1 MDPDEILNDDTGA
14 QPEEQGREPVDV
26 PAGDEGAP
34 EQEAPRQSA
43 AEAFLDT
50 LTEGGEPDAGRP
62 RDEHGRFVSRGDA
75 PAGEPGEGQPEPAAA
90 GADPGQ
96 AAAQGQGQPQ
106 PRPPQQRTP
115 EQEDAE
121 LLAGIKSER
130 GKARVQEMITARR
143 EAEGNVAA
151 VREMISSAG
160 LTAETFGQHLEF
172 ARLASSTDP
181 RDLQQAA
188 QILEATR
195 GELYRRL
202 GQDAPGFDALA
213 DHPDLAQRVQN
224 LEMPR
229 EAALE
234 LVRARRMQQEVEQ
247 QRQAEQAQVMQR
259 QQFDHAVVAAQRS
272 LEQYVASRQHEVDH
286 PARMRAVEAYFADP
300 AKMREFTSTYRP
312 DQWPAAIRMLYDHVQ
327 VAPQRRA
334 GPAPLT
340 SRPAPMGTRT
350 PAADA
355 SPGDR
360 IMGRLDEMGI

>member
-1 MDPDEILNDDTGA
+1 MDPDEILNDDPGI
-14 QPEEQGREPVDV
+14 QPEEHGRDAVDV
-26 PAGDEGAP
+26 PAGDDGAP

-50 LTEGGEPDAGRP
+50 LTEGGEADAGRP

-75 PAGEPGEGQPEPAAA
+75 PAGEQGGAQPDPAAA
-90 GADPGQ
+90 APGQ
-96 AAAQGQGQPQ
+96 PPAQGQEQPQ
-106 PRPPQQRTP
+106 PQAPQQRTP

-160 LTAETFGQHLEF
+160 LNAETFGQHLEF
-172 ARLASSTDP
+172 ARLANSSNP
-181 RDLQQAA
+181 QDLQQAA
-188 QILEATR
+188 QILESTR
-195 GELYRRL
+195 SELYRRL

-213 DHPDLAQRVQN
+213 EYPELAQRVQN

-229 EAALE
+229 DAALE
-234 LVRARRMQQEVEQ
+234 LARARRMQQEIDQ
-247 QRQAEQAQVMQR
+247 QRNAQQAQLIQR
-259 QQFDHAVVAAQRS
+259 QQFDHAVTAAQRS
-272 LEQYVASRQHEVDH
+272 LEQYVASRQGEVDH

-300 AKMREFTSTYRP
+300 KKMHEFTATYRP
-312 DQWPAAIRMLYDHVQ
+312 EQWPAAIRMLYDHVQ
-327 VAPQRRA
+327 VAPQRRPTP
-334 GPAPLT
+334 GPLT
-340 SRPAPMGTRT
+340 SRPAPMGTRA
-350 PAADA
+350 PAPDA
-355 SPGDR
+355 QPADR